1 MRVYKIKKI
10 LLSALITIFMNI
22 FPLYSQQYVPE
33 FEDFIGSFIN
43 ANLDYLIVSN
53 EIIRTVLTSKE
64 LESMYKEGITNFTP
78 AEINNIRNNP
88 NKIFEYTTNE
98 SLILMGGTV
107 LAVFETVKTQYN
119 LNMSLLDKFQ
129 KRLSFLAGSGNNY
142 GMIIPMRTPLFSLAM
157 GLYTDFPSYSKK
169 NKTVSEDYYQHNFI
183 NGLDAVPMPYFQVS
197 GQANLWKLPVSL
209 GFRAGVLLGTK
220 DLYSQFVR
228 DIEMEASGFNFG
240 GEIKTLIW
248 RNDYLFLDLRA
259 DINYNM
265 GTFKSS
271 LNKEI
276 YIPITLGY
284 LGGTDTGV
292 LFDANPGFDASWKT
306 FFIAPKL
313 TFGFKMKDRVP
324 YVQYLG
330 VSFSISYDSSFIDIN
345 IKNYIKSSS
354 AYANISGF
362 SKYIT
367 DIKFYDF
374 ETDKKLY
381 YGDLRFNLT
390 LDVFYM
396 SLSVEYAV
404 FSKMWSLMI
413 IPVLIRI

>member
-1 MRVYKIKKI
+1 MKKI
-10 LLSALITIFMNI
+10 FIIILFTNSF
-22 FPLYSQQYVPE
+22 LYPQIYPVVIP
-33 FEDFIGSFIN
+33 DFQDFLGSFIN

-53 EIIRTVLTSKE
+53 EIMKTVLTSKE
-64 LESMYKEGITNFTP
+64 LENLYKDGMKDFT
-78 AEINNIRNNP
+78 ETELVNIKNNP

-119 LNMSLLDKFQ
+119 LNMALLDKFQ

-142 GMIIPMRTPLFSLAM
+142 GMIIPMRTSLFSLAM

-169 NKTVSEDYYQHNFI
+169 NKTVSENYYHHNFI

-220 DLYSQFVR
+220 NLYSQFVR
-228 DIEMEASGFNFG
+228 DIEMETSGFSIG

-248 RNDYLFLDLRA
+248 RNDYFFLDLRA

-271 LNKEI
+271 LEKEI
-276 YIPITLGY
+276 YMPITLGY

-292 LFDANPGFDASWKT
+292 LFDANPGFDANWKT
-306 FFIAPKL
+306 FFVAPKL

-354 AYANISGF
+354 AYANIEGY
-362 SKYIT
+362 SKILT

-374 ETDKKLY
+374 ETKKNLY

-396 SLSVEYAV
+396 SLSLEYAV

>member
-1 MRVYKIKKI
+1 MKKI
-10 LLSALITIFMNI
+10 LLSALVIIFINI

-33 FEDFIGSFIN
+33 FDEFIGSFIN

-53 EIIRTVLTSKE
+53 EIMKTVITSKE
-64 LESMYKEGITNFTP
+64 LENLYKSGITNFTP
-78 AEINNIRNNP
+78 AEINNIRDNP

-119 LNMSLLDKFQ
+119 LNMALLDKFQ

-169 NKTVSEDYYQHNFI
+169 NKTVSENYYHHNFI
-183 NGLDAVPMPYFQVS
+183 NGFDAVPMPYFQVS

-209 GFRAGVLLGTK
+209 WFRADVLLGTK
-220 DLYSQFVR
+220 DLYSQFVK
-228 DIEMEASGFNFG
+228 DIEMEASGFSIG

-248 RNDYLFLDLRA
+248 RNDYFFSDLRA

-271 LNKEI
+271 LEKEI

-306 FFIAPKL
+306 FFVAPKL

-330 VSFSISYDSSFIDIN
+330 ASFSISYDSSFIDIN

-354 AYANISGF
+354 AYANIEGY
-362 SKYIT
+362 SKILT

-374 ETDKKLY
+374 ETKKNLY

-396 SLSVEYAV
+396 SLSLEYAI